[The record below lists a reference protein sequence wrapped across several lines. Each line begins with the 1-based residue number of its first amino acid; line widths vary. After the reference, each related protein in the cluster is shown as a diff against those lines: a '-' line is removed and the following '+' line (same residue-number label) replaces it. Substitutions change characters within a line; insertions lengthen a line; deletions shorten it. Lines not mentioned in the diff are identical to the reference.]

1 MCASTTAMWASLGV
15 RELAT
20 KPGARPTSDSRLL
33 QQTAPGRSARHNGR
47 FRLRRKTHCPGR
59 PTSAGSCIAACRPL
73 PLPRPS
79 GLWRHYT

>member
-33 QQTAPGRSARHNGR
+33 PQTAPVDLHDTTAGSASAV
-47 FRLRRKTHCPGR
+47 R
-59 PTSAGSCIAACRPL
+59 PTAPGGPPRRAVALPPVAR

-79 GLWRHYT
+79 GLGRHYT